1 MTKLNTLGSFGRQAI
16 LLILSSFK
24 LAVVVCI
31 LPKTV
36 VLVDRHLTVDCKPIS
51 LLVTIHQAFVCLLDF
66 LSSSFCANIQLDEA
80 VMDISLFGNLYVI
93 FLIRVDQSNQDRLH
107 FELISLTS
115 INSITFAKN
124 MFGNQQA
131 NTFLGENN
139 NESEKVNRES
149 VNCRINDDDN
159 GGDDDDKFISSSI
172 IALRVGFALMNYENG
187 KMLRPKHQKR
197 LVKETFFVNS
207 GNTKGLLLLKASK
220 LGQIRKDIGNI
231 INILDRIG

>member
-51 LLVTIHQAFVCLLDF
+51 LLVTIHQ
-66 LSSSFCANIQLDEA
+66 

-115 INSITFAKN
+115 INSTTFAKN

-139 NESEKVNRES
+139 NVLVLRLHS
-149 VNCRINDDDN
+149 VVRC
-159 GGDDDDKFISSSI
+159 STL
-172 IALRVGFALMNYENG
+172 ATL
-187 KMLRPKHQKR
+187 P
-197 LVKETFFVNS
+197 
-207 GNTKGLLLLKASK
+207 
-220 LGQIRKDIGNI
+220 
-231 INILDRIG
+231 

>member
-1 MTKLNTLGSFGRQAI
+1 MPFTYSPNYRVFVISCVIFLCLIQLYSNLPYLTNGVVVVVVAIFGDEFLNDQAEHSGVVWQAGRQAI

-51 LLVTIHQAFVCLLDF
+51 LLVTIHQ
-66 LSSSFCANIQLDEA
+66 
-80 VMDISLFGNLYVI
+80 VMNISLFGNLYVI
-93 FLIRVDQSNQDRLH
+93 FLIRVDQSNQDPLH

-139 NESEKVNRES
+139 NDNFKVDLKILEL
-149 VNCRINDDDN
+149 
-159 GGDDDDKFISSSI
+159 FIRDLFTELHKQKMMGI
-172 IALRVGFALMNYENG
+172 KVALRQTSKAACEGNV
-187 KMLRPKHQKR
+187 LR
-197 LVKETFFVNS
+197 NS
-207 GNTKGLLLLKASK
+207 GNIMII
-220 LGQIRKDIGNI
+220 LG
-231 INILDRIG
+231 

>member
-51 LLVTIHQAFVCLLDF
+51 LLVTIHQ
-66 LSSSFCANIQLDEA
+66 
-80 VMDISLFGNLYVI
+80 VMNISLFGNLYVI

-124 MFGNQQA
+124 MFDNQQA

-159 GGDDDDKFISSSI
+159 GGDDDDKFII
-172 IALRVGFALMNYENG
+172 KGIR
-187 KMLRPKHQKR
+187 R
-197 LVKETFFVNS
+197 LHSVVRCSTLA
-207 GNTKGLLLLKASK
+207 TLP
-220 LGQIRKDIGNI
+220 
-231 INILDRIG
+231 

>member
-1 MTKLNTLGSFGRQAI
+1 MPVRNMHV
-16 LLILSSFK
+16 

-51 LLVTIHQAFVCLLDF
+51 LLVTIHQ
-66 LSSSFCANIQLDEA
+66 
-80 VMDISLFGNLYVI
+80 VMEISLFGNLYVI
-93 FLIRVDQSNQDRLH
+93 FLIRVDQSNQDPLH

-139 NESEKVNRES
+139 NVVKNKSCLERQTSKAACEGNV
-149 VNCRINDDDN
+149 
-159 GGDDDDKFISSSI
+159 
-172 IALRVGFALMNYENG
+172 LR
-187 KMLRPKHQKR
+187 
-197 LVKETFFVNS
+197 NS
-207 GNTKGLLLLKASK
+207 GNIMII
-220 LGQIRKDIGNI
+220 LG
-231 INILDRIG
+231 